1 MPDLDRLR
9 TDELRRFGFVPVSDS
24 EARHLVNSSVRYR
37 CGGCGLWFEQVYEK
51 PEGTRCRDC
60 YREAVTS
67 S

>member
-9 TDELRRFGFVPVSDS
+9 TDELRRFGFLLVSER
-24 EARHLVNSSVRYR
+24 EAKHMVHDSVRYK
-37 CGGCGLWFEQVYEK
+37 CGRCGLWFEQVYEK
-51 PEGTRCRDC
+51 PEGMRCRDS